1 MRFLADMGVSPV
13 TVNILRQRGHDA
25 VHLAEQDLARLPDPE
40 ILEKAQQEERILL
53 TFDLDFGEL
62 LAIAGTALPSVIT
75 FRLQNTKPAFATAR
89 LLETLAECE
98 DVLETGA
105 LITLEDTRYRL
116 RRLPI
121 EPIENG
127 R

>member
-1 MRFLADMGVSPV
+1 MKFLADMGVSPV
-13 TVNILRQRGHDA
+13 TVNALRQQGYDV
-25 VHLAEQDLARLPDPE
+25 VHLAEQGLERLPDPE
-40 ILEKAQQEERILL
+40 ILEKARQEERILL

-62 LAIAGTALPSVIT
+62 LAIAGTTLPSVVM
-75 FRLQNTKPAFATAR
+75 FRLQNTTPSFATAR

-98 DVLETGA
+98 EVLEIGA
-105 LITLEDTRYRL
+105 LITLEDNRYRL

-121 EPIENG
+121 DPIENG